1 MRLRCEISPSGSA
14 MVVRAGQVVEE
25 SDGLEEGDR
34 ELTEGGSKVG
44 ETGYGDTELKLEA
57 GGELE
62 LMYPPTTR

>member
-1 MRLRCEISPSGSA
+1 MRLRCEIRSSGSA

-25 SDGLEEGDR
+25 SGAVEESDR

-44 ETGYGDTELKLEA
+44 GTGSRDSELKLEA